1 MKTFAILI
9 CILMIVGTIASVIYA
24 IVSLIRSKNNKTT
37 NTRNDIFNT
46 TYNNNQ
52 NNQEIYPYHQKYLLT
67 KNEYYFYKRMTD
79 ITNPLN
85 LQILA
90 KIRLADLIEVNS
102 GLSQSEHGTYFN
114 KIKSKHVDFVIADNM
129 KVLLIIELDDYSHS
143 ANKTIERDNFVNNA
157 LIKADYTVVR
167 TKGDTEI
174 VRTALI
180 DKGYNP
186 NLYTNTNYYK

>member
-85 LQILA
+85 LQILT

-143 ANKTIERDNFVNNA
+143 VNKTIERDNFVNNA
-157 LIKADYTVVR
+157 LIKAGYTVVR

-180 DKGYNP
+180 DKGYST